1 MMMIHSGVLADH
13 TNGDMKKQF
22 PLTFLMRNQFKTS
35 VKLTE
40 LSTCTFV
47 LV

>member
-1 MMMIHSGVLADH
+1 MIIHSGMLTDH
-13 TNGDMKKQF
+13 TSGDMKKQF
-22 PLTFLMRNQFKTS
+22 PLTFLMRNPFKTS

-40 LSTCTFV
+40 LSTCTYV